1 MAKKRSKFTREPKSA
16 AKRRTFSREFKAEAV
31 KLAKDTG
38 KGVAAVAKDLGLSE
52 SSLYLWAK
60 QPSYVRR
67 RSVEKRRN
75 LAATSRTITTLIT
88 TRVSGEVQRRKERHN
103 VRLHCRDF
111 TRTHHIVGEESFP
124 HEDRIRLAQVAPA
137 AEVDGRPRV

>member
-1 MAKKRSKFTREPKSA
+1 MAKKRSKFTRESKSA

-60 QPSYVRR
+60 QYEIDAGQGPAGALTTAEKQELTQLRR
-67 RSVEKRRN
+67 ENRELRMEREFLKK
-75 LAATSRTITTLIT
+75 AAAFFAS
-88 TRVSGEVQRRKERHN
+88 QKK
-103 VRLHCRDF
+103 
-111 TRTHHIVGEESFP
+111 
-124 HEDRIRLAQVAPA
+124 
-137 AEVDGRPRV
+137 

>member
-1 MAKKRSKFTREPKSA
+1 MRIGVHMEKKRSKFTREPKSA

-60 QPSYVRR
+60 QHEIDAGQGPAGALTTAEKQELTQLRR
-67 RSVEKRRN
+67 ENRELRMEREFLKK
-75 LAATSRTITTLIT
+75 AAAFFAS
-88 TRVSGEVQRRKERHN
+88 QKK
-103 VRLHCRDF
+103 
-111 TRTHHIVGEESFP
+111 
-124 HEDRIRLAQVAPA
+124 
-137 AEVDGRPRV
+137 

>member
-60 QPSYVRR
+60 QHEIDAGQGLSFARSSSAPPFFRR
-67 RSVEKRRN
+67 
-75 LAATSRTITTLIT
+75 
-88 TRVSGEVQRRKERHN
+88 
-103 VRLHCRDF
+103 
-111 TRTHHIVGEESFP
+111 
-124 HEDRIRLAQVAPA
+124 
-137 AEVDGRPRV
+137 

>member
-1 MAKKRSKFTREPKSA
+1 MAKKRSKFTRESKSA

-60 QPSYVRR
+60 QHEIDAGQGPAGALTTAEKQELTQLRRENRELRMEREFLKNSLVRPSRPPARR
-67 RSVEKRRN
+67 ETPCVH
-75 LAATSRTITTLIT
+75 TIGSR
-88 TRVSGEVQRRKERHN
+88 
-103 VRLHCRDF
+103 
-111 TRTHHIVGEESFP
+111 EEWP
-124 HEDRIRLAQVAPA
+124 PA
-137 AEVDGRPRV
+137 FWCSANP